1 MRSSGLALAG
11 LLAVSTLF
19 PLPGRATDNDAACAD
34 APAVTTALARA
45 WTMPADMLEAGRSA
59 AAAPAIRPGQRAD
72 ARLDDETR
80 VTLQAPGRRTAG
92 QAGIFA
98 LGVPASGLYRVM
110 SSARA
115 WIEIVAPDGRPLPVF
130 MRPLRCLRGEG
141 VQKELI
147 YRLEAGVAY
156 RLEISAVAEAQV
168 GLMVIAEPA
177 P

>member
-1 MRSSGLALAG
+1 MAC
-11 LLAVSTLF
+11 LLPVTVQA
-19 PLPGRATDNDAACAD
+19 ADIDAACAD
-34 APAVTTALARA
+34 APAVTAVLARA
-45 WTMPADMLEAGRSA
+45 WTTPADMLEAGRSA
-59 AAAPAIRPGQRAD
+59 AVAPAIRPGQRAE

-80 VTLQAPGRRTAG
+80 VTLQAPGRRSAG

-110 SSARA
+110 ISARA
-115 WIEIVAPDGRPLPVF
+115 WIEILAPDGRPLPVH

-156 RLEISAVAEAQV
+156 RLEISAVAEPQA